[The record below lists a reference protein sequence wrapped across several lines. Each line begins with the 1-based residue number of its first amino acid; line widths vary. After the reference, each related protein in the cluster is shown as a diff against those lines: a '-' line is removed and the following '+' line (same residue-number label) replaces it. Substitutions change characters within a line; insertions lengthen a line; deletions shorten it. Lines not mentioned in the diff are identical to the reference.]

1 MNKQM
6 IGSLLV
12 GALSFSCFNTSVCA
26 KEAEY
31 QIQQKD
37 AESMQEVFDEV
48 YTKKV
53 GKLTYKKTKTNSKER
68 IAHYESDDYV
78 VDCQGLDLAKEG
90 KQKVTLTLSKK
101 NQNQIIEKDET
112 TIEVKDMGKPSL
124 EISQNVIETLQNKG
138 IELKDYV
145 HASDGDGNPLDV
157 QFEGD
162 VDYSQV
168 GSYTIKAIASDSY
181 GQKVSSDLTIT
192 VKEDTFYQDIANAA
206 LAQIGVSQDCTML
219 VTNSLKAVG
228 IDFHGWPSDYL
239 SLGNQTD
246 SPVPGDICVYQGHV
260 ALYVGN
266 GQAVHGGWLGSQT
279 VLTSVECSN
288 AFVAY
293 VHVNHV

>member
-6 IGSLLV
+6 ISSLLV
-12 GALSFSCFNTSVCA
+12 GAMSFSCFNTTAFA

-37 AESMQEVFDEV
+37 AQSMQEVFDSL

-53 GKLTYKKTKTNSKER
+53 GKLTYRKSDTTNKQS
-68 IAHYESDDYV
+68 IAHYESDDYT
-78 VDCQGLDLAKEG
+78 VDCQGLNLAKEG

-101 NQNQIIEKDET
+101 NQTQVLEEDET
-112 TIEVKDMGKPSL
+112 TVEVIDKGQPSL
-124 EISQNVIETLQNKG
+124 EITQNEIETIQNKE
-138 IELKDYV
+138 INLNDYV
-145 HASDGDGNPLDV
+145 HANDGKGIPLTV
-157 QFEGD
+157 RFEGN

-168 GSYTIKAIASDSY
+168 GSYTIKAIANDSY
-181 GQKVSSDLTIT
+181 GQKVTSDLTIT
-192 VKEDTFYQDIANAA
+192 VKEDTFYQEIANAA

-246 SPVPGDICVYQGHV
+246 NPVPGDICVYDGHV

-266 GQAVHGGWLGSQT
+266 GQAVHGGWLGGQT
-279 VLTSVECSN
+279 VLSSVECTN